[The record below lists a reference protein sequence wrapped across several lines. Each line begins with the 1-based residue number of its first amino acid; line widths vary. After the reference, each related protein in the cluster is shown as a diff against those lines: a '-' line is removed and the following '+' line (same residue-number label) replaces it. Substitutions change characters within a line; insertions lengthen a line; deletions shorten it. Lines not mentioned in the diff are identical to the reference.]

1 MINANIGKV
10 AIEQSSILSGNN
22 HIIVS
27 YSLKDGL
34 KGLKAG
40 TALKLVD
47 GKLEHLAADT
57 EDAIALL
64 LSEVEGDSKDSTA
77 AVVVFG
83 AVKKEAVTFGADGA
97 ACTETLVEK
106 LRKNGLYAIN

>member
-1 MINANIGKV
+1 M
-10 AIEQSSILSGNN
+10 
-22 HIIVS
+22 
-27 YSLKDGL
+27 
-34 KGLKAG
+34 
-40 TALKLVD
+40 
-47 GKLEHLAADT
+47 
-57 EDAIALL
+57 

>member
-40 TALKLVD
+40 TL
-47 GKLEHLAADT
+47 
-57 EDAIALL
+57 
-64 LSEVEGDSKDSTA
+64 
-77 AVVVFG
+77 
-83 AVKKEAVTFGADGA
+83 
-97 ACTETLVEK
+97 
-106 LRKNGLYAIN
+106 